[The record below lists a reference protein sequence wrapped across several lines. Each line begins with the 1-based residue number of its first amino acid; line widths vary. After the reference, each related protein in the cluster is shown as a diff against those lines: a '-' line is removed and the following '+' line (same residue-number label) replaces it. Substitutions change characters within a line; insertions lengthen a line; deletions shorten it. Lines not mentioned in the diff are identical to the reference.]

1 MTIEPR
7 RMWEL
12 TERLHASFYLE
23 PEPRQTAA
31 DAGLRGFWMTYFAS
45 RAAPMGP
52 VGPETVIATFFY
64 FSPARVRR
72 AIPDAWSFAAP
83 EAVIAARYRGVDAV
97 LRRLLGEEVVADPAV
112 AEAAGL
118 LQAAVAGCSPVG
130 RPLFAGWAGLPWP
143 DEPHLALW
151 HGCTVL
157 REFRSGGHLVA
168 LAAAELDGCETVVSH
183 VAVDEA
189 PRDWISGEAG
199 WTADE
204 AAAAAERLRQR
215 GWLDDAGRATEEGR
229 AGRARVEA
237 LTDQLD
243 RAPWATLGEAGTDRV
258 VELLTPLIAR
268 LPPDDQLDW
277 RQHYGPN

>member
-12 TERLHASFYLE
+12 TERLHACFYLE

-31 DAGLRGFWMTYFAS
+31 DAGLRGFWMAYFAS

-52 VGPETVIATFFY
+52 VGPDAVIATFFY

-72 AIPDAWSFAAP
+72 AIPDAWSFASP
-83 EAVIAARYRGVDAV
+83 QAVIDARYRGVDAV
-97 LRRLLGEEVVADPAV
+97 LRRLLGEEIVTDPAV
-112 AEAAGL
+112 AEAVGL
-118 LQAAVAGCSPVG
+118 LQEAVAGCSPVG

-143 DEPHLALW
+143 DQPHLALW

-168 LAAAELDGCETVVSH
+168 LTAAELDGCETVVSH

-189 PRDWISGEAG
+189 PRDWIGGEAG
-199 WTADE
+199 WTDEE
-204 AAAAAERLRQR
+204 AAAAVGRLRQR
-215 GWLDDAGRATEEGR
+215 GWLDDAGRATEAGR
-229 AGRARVEA
+229 DGRARIEA

-243 RAPWATLGEAGTDRV
+243 RAPWATLGEQRTARV
-258 VELLTPLIAR
+258 IELLTPMVAR

-277 RQHYGPN
+277 RDHYGPN

>member
-1 MTIEPR
+1 
-7 RMWEL
+7 MWEL
-12 TERLHASFYLE
+12 TERLHACFYLA
-23 PEPRQTAA
+23 PEPREAA
-31 DAGLRGFWMTYFAS
+31 TEAGLRGFWMTYFAS

-72 AIPDAWSFAAP
+72 AIPDAWSLATP
-83 EAVIAARYRGVDAV
+83 EAILAARYRGVDAV
-97 LRRLLGEEVVADPAV
+97 LRRLLGDEIAADPAV
-112 AEAAGL
+112 AEAAEL
-118 LQAAVAGCSPVG
+118 LREAVAGCSPMG
-130 RPLFAGWAGLPWP
+130 RPLFAGWAGLAWP

-168 LAAAELDGCETVVSH
+168 LTAAELDGCETVVSH

-189 PRDWISGEAG
+189 PRDWIGGEAG
-199 WTADE
+199 WTNEE
-204 AAAAAERLRQR
+204 AAAARDRLRQR
-215 GWLDDAGRATEEGR
+215 GWLHGDGRATEAGR
-229 AGRARVEA
+229 AGRARIEA

-243 RAPWATLGEAGTDRV
+243 RAPWTTLGDIRTGRV
-258 VELLTPLIAR
+258 VDLLAPLVAR

-277 RQHYGPN
+277 QAHYGPN